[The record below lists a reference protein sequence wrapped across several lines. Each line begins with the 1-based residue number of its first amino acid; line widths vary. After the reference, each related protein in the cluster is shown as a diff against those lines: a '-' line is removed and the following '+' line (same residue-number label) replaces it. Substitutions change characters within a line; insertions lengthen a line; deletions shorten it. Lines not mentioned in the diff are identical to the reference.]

1 MCLLYLW
8 NGETTHKEGLSMDMP
23 TYLYEYMDALQQ
35 IDRWTK
41 QGMSPQVIADRLNAG
56 RAWLPEDCAQWTAE
70 LVRKYT
76 KKEERSM
83 STQQI
88 MNIVKVAGPI
98 AIALVVAILEEYSK
112 K

>member
-1 MCLLYLW
+1 
-8 NGETTHKEGLSMDMP
+8 MDMP
-23 TYLYEYMDALQQ
+23 TYLYEYMDAIQQ

-41 QGMSPQVIADRLNAG
+41 QGVDAQVIADRLNVEL
-56 RAWLPEDCAQWTAE
+56 AWTPDDCTEWTAE

-76 KKEERSM
+76 KKEKSSM
-83 STQQI
+83 TTQQI

-98 AIALVVAILEEYSK
+98 AIALVVAILEEYGK

>member
-1 MCLLYLW
+1 
-8 NGETTHKEGLSMDMP
+8 MDMP
-23 TYLYEYMDALQQ
+23 TYLYEYMDALRQ

-41 QGMSPQVIADRLNAG
+41 QGVDAQLIADRLNAE
-56 RAWLPEDCAQWTAE
+56 RAWLPEEATRWTAE

-76 KKEERSM
+76 KKEEESM

>member
-1 MCLLYLW
+1 
-8 NGETTHKEGLSMDMP
+8 MP

-35 IDRWTK
+35 IERL
-41 QGMSPQVIADRLNAG
+41 GRAGENPQDIADLLN
-56 RAWLPEDCAQWTAE
+56 RSKAWLPEEATRWTAE

-76 KKEERSM
+76 KKEEQSM

-98 AIALVVAILEEYSK
+98 AIALVVAILEEYGK